1 MAETAQSGALREIMG
16 IIAEK
21 QLSNSM
27 VARIT
32 GKSASTVSQVLNGK
46 YQGRPEVLGEMRAAL
61 EKFEEQSEKPPLPG
75 LSAWL
80 TDGEKLINGI
90 LNLTYQTNGFAAVV
104 GPSGIGKTYTAK
116 LFSEAHPDTAYIR
129 CADGMCQGD
138 VVNMLLEIVGL
149 PTYGTKTQ
157 RMRRAI
163 AAMRESGV
171 KMILVDEADLLV
183 TDGSKPAI
191 LRKISVF
198 REIKEAGIGVAMI
211 GLESFDNALRLV
223 GETYVTSRLDYFRR
237 VKDTAAEEL
246 AYFISKLGIDPETPE
261 ARHAIS
267 LAPKRGSLRLIE
279 KFAQTANIIGLHEAL
294 AVIFNAT
301 GHIKEV

>member
-1 MAETAQSGALREIMG
+1 MSEDKRRNLLEIV
-16 IIAEK
+16 AAK
-21 QLSNSM
+21 QLSNSA

-46 YQGRPEVLGEMRAAL
+46 YQGRPEVLDEMVAAL
-61 EKFEEQSEKPPLPG
+61 DSFEENSEPAQLDG
-75 LSAWL
+75 TVQWL
-80 TDGEKLINGI
+80 TDGEKLINGM
-90 LNLTYQTNGFAAVV
+90 LTLTYQTCGFAALV
-104 GPSGIGKTYTAK
+104 GPSGIGKTYTSK
-116 LFSEAHPDTAYIR
+116 LFAEHHQQDTAYIR

-138 VVNMLLEIVGL
+138 VVNMLLDIVGL
-149 PTYGTKTQ
+149 PAYGTKTQ
-157 RMRRAI
+157 RMKRAI
-163 AAMRESGV
+163 TAMKESGIR
-171 KMILVDEADLLV
+171 MILVDEADLLV

-198 REIKEAGIGVAMI
+198 REIKESGIGVAMI

-246 AYFISKLGIDPETPE
+246 AYFVAKLGIDPETPE

-267 LAPKRGSLRLIE
+267 LAPKRGSLRLIS
-279 KFAQTANIIGLHEAL
+279 KFAQTANLIGLREAL

>member
-1 MAETAQSGALREIMG
+1 MSGEKLSALQAL
-16 IIAEK
+16 IAEK
-21 QLSNSM
+21 RLSNST

-46 YQGRPEVLGEMRAAL
+46 YQGRPEVLDEMFAVLKA
-61 EKFEEQSEKPPLPG
+61 FEESGEKVQQLDG
-75 LSAWL
+75 TVAWL

-104 GPSGIGKTYTAK
+104 GPSGIGKTYTSK
-116 LFSEAHPDTAYIR
+116 LFAEAHPDTAYIR

-149 PTYGTKTQ
+149 PAYGTKTQ
-157 RMRRAI
+157 RMRRAV
-163 AAMRESGV
+163 AAMRESGLR
-171 KMILVDEADLLV
+171 MLLVDEADLLV

-237 VKDTAAEEL
+237 VRDTAAEEL
-246 AYFISKLGIDPETPE
+246 AYFVSKLGIDPETPE

-279 KFAQTANIIGLHEAL
+279 KFAQTANIIGLREAL

>member
-1 MAETAQSGALREIMG
+1 MSGEKLSALQSLVAER
-16 IIAEK
+16 
-21 QLSNSM
+21 QLSNST

-46 YQGRPEVLGEMRAAL
+46 YQGRAEVLDEMFAAL
-61 EKFEEQSEKPPLPG
+61 ETFEETCEAPQALKG
-75 LSAWL
+75 TTVYL
-80 TDGEKLINGI
+80 TEGEKLITGI
-90 LNLTYQTNGFAAVV
+90 LHLTYQTRAFCALV
-104 GPSGIGKTYTAK
+104 GPSGVGKTYTTGLFAK
-116 LFSEAHPDTAYIR
+116 SHPNTAYVR

-138 VVNMLLEIVGL
+138 VVNMLLENIGG
-149 PTYGTKTQ
+149 PAYGTKTQ

-163 AAMRESGV
+163 AAMRDSGTQLL
-171 KMILVDEADLLV
+171 LVDEADLLV

-191 LRKISVF
+191 LRKLSVL
-198 REIKEAGIGVAMI
+198 REIHEAGIGVAMI
-211 GLESFDNALRLV
+211 GLESFEPALRLV

-237 VKDTAAEEL
+237 VKDTTTEEL
-246 AYFISKLGIDPETPE
+246 AYFLSTLGIDPETPE

-267 LAPKRGSLRLIE
+267 LAPKRGSLRLIS
-279 KFAQTANIIGLHEAL
+279 KFAQTANLIGLREAL

>member
-1 MAETAQSGALREIMG
+1 MSGEKLSALQSLVAER
-16 IIAEK
+16 
-21 QLSNSM
+21 QLSNST

-46 YQGRPEVLGEMRAAL
+46 YQGRAEVLDEMFAAL
-61 EKFEEQSEKPPLPG
+61 EAFEESSETIQQLDG
-75 LSAWL
+75 TVAWL

-90 LNLTYQTNGFAAVV
+90 LNLTYRTNGFAAVV
-104 GPSGIGKTYTAK
+104 GPSGIGKTYTSK
-116 LFSEAHPDTAYIR
+116 LFTESHPDTAYIR

-149 PTYGTKTQ
+149 PAYGTKTQ
-157 RMRRAI
+157 RMRRAV
-163 AAMRESGV
+163 AAMRDSGV

-237 VKDTAAEEL
+237 VKDTATEEL
-246 AYFISKLGIDPETPE
+246 AYFISKLGIDPQTPE

-279 KFAQTANIIGLHEAL
+279 KFAQTANIIGLREAL

>member
-1 MAETAQSGALREIMG
+1 MKMTTEKLPVLQEMV
-16 IIAEK
+16 AEK
-21 QLSNSM
+21 QFSNSM

-46 YQGRPEVLGEMRAAL
+46 YQGRSEVLDEMLSAL
-61 EKFEEQSEKPPLPG
+61 EAFEDSNQNVQLDG
-75 LSAWL
+75 LTAWF

-90 LNLTYQTNGFAAVV
+90 LNLTYQTNGFAAIV
-104 GPSGIGKTYTAK
+104 GPSGIGKTYTSR
-116 LFSEAHPDTAYIR
+116 LFATAHPDTAYIR

-149 PTYGTKTQ
+149 PAYGTKTQ

-163 AAMRESGV
+163 AAMRDSGI

-198 REIKEAGIGVAMI
+198 REIKESGIGVAMI

-237 VKDTAAEEL
+237 IKDTATDEL
-246 AYFISKLGIDPETPE
+246 AYFISKLGLDPETPE
-261 ARHAIS
+261 ARHAIA
-267 LAPKRGSLRLIE
+267 LAPKRGSLRLIS
-279 KFAQTANIIGLHEAL
+279 KFAQTANLIGLREAL

>member
-1 MAETAQSGALREIMG
+1 MSEDKLASLQEAVTAKR
-16 IIAEK
+16 
-21 QLSNSM
+21 LSNSM

-46 YQGRPEVLGEMRAAL
+46 YQGRPEVLDEMIAAL
-61 EKFEEQSEKPPLPG
+61 DTFEDDSEAVKLDG
-75 LSAWL
+75 TVQWL
-80 TDGEKLINGI
+80 THGEQLINGM
-90 LNLTYQTNGFAAVV
+90 LTLTYQTCGFAALV
-104 GPSGIGKTYTAK
+104 GPSGIGKTFTSK
-116 LFSEAHPDTAYIR
+116 LFAESHPLDTAYIR

-138 VVNMLLEIVGL
+138 VVNMLLELVGL
-149 PTYGTKTQ
+149 PAYGTKTQ

-163 AAMRESGV
+163 AALKDSGI
-171 KMILVDEADLLV
+171 KMIMVDEADLLV

-198 REIKEAGIGVAMI
+198 REIKESGIGVAMI

-237 VKDTAAEEL
+237 IKDTATEEL
-246 AYFISKLGIDPETPE
+246 TYFISKLGIDPETPE

-267 LAPKRGSLRLIE
+267 LAPKRGSLRLIT
-279 KFAQTANIIGLHEAL
+279 KFAQTANLIGLREAL